1 MKLRDEL
8 YRLEPR
14 ILRVRVRPCHLG
26 EDDLKGRTVPMWEPS
41 EADLQLLQE
50 VFVRAAAEFGC
61 QVVDEAR
68 AEGWRGRTLGGKVTV
83 NGLARW
89 LRVVIAPVD
98 RVSEKL
104 WTGNESAQVIAGA
117 SRPELVAVRDWAEE
131 GLRFRAELS
140 TFVEDGP
147 VSATPELREPARLSD
162 SWWKGLA
169 ASLDAVTAI
178 ATDRVSVR
186 QDLVNRRLEWISG
199 GRVDPQ
205 VAVWRASHGDLHW
218 ANLTAP
224 ACVLLDWEGWGLA
237 PAGWDVAVL
246 RAYSLLQPAVAAEIA
261 DRFFGL
267 LTGAGGRQVQLFAVA
282 ELLMAGSRGDHPELT
297 PPLLGLASELLGE
310 PAEVIARRVGRPAA

>member
-1 MKLRDEL
+1 M
-8 YRLEPR
+8 
-14 ILRVRVRPCHLG
+14 
-26 EDDLKGRTVPMWEPS
+26 
-41 EADLQLLQE
+41 DLQRLRQA
-50 VFVRAAAEFGC
+50 FARSAEAFGC
-61 QVVDEAR
+61 QVVDGVR
-68 AEGWRGRTLGGKVTV
+68 AEGWRGRTLGGKVAAD
-83 NGLARW
+83 GLARW
-89 LRVVIAPVD
+89 VRVVVAPAD
-98 RVSEKL
+98 KVSEKL

-117 SRPELVAVRDWAEE
+117 SRPELVEFRDWVEE

-147 VSATPELREPARLSD
+147 VSVTPELQGTVRLSD
-162 SWWKGLA
+162 SWWKGLEM
-169 ASLDAVTAI
+169 SLDAVATT

-199 GRVDPQ
+199 GRIDPAI
-205 VAVWRASHGDLHW
+205 AVWKASHGDLHW

-246 RAYSLLQPAVAAEIA
+246 RAYSLLQPSVAAEIT
-261 DRFFGL
+261 DRFSGL

-297 PPLLGLASELLGE
+297 PPLLDLASALLGE
-310 PAEVIARRVGRPAA
+310 PAEVIARRVGLPAA